1 MNKNKIK
8 GVGLD
13 CSTLSYR
20 PADWILPD
28 NLYYDTSSNNFQCIK
43 GLTEGKN
50 LIIRVGTAKEGL
62 IQILEGLGLDRPI
75 DILLLP
81 TSKIDPTILK
91 EALDKFD
98 IKNVGIDRPESLT
111 QLGEAAELIKSV
123 IIPTYISL
131 NLCPLY
137 FQKEI
142 IDWAE
147 ENEVR
152 VLGFNPFGGF
162 VSSSSIIESFSIPFL
177 LNFSAAYSEVVFLS
191 GRDPYNA
198 TNYQDYLLS
207 LVGEDRMENDMIE
220 IEKSVNHLV
229 KPLPQLVYMGL
240 KMSDGSII
248 PISNPDSIFNP
259 GELVFDSEEIM
270 WEDKTENLDTDDIIK
285 SILEFNLFSLPIS
298 KDYDKPTNLSIIL
311 PSIMKELKKTG
322 SEVEMVKLGDQTF
335 LIKVEKTFRE
345 MRYVWWDKV
354 WKEKSYYILHMTEEG
369 EMKVKFWK

>member
-81 TSKIDPTILK
+81 TSKIDPTLLK

-162 VSSSSIIESFSIPFL
+162 VSSSSIIESFSVPFL

-207 LVGEDRMENDMIE
+207 LVGEDRMESDMVE

-259 GELVFDSEEIM
+259 GELVFGSEEIM

-322 SEVEMVKLGDQTF
+322 SEVEMMKLGDQTF

-354 WKEKSYYILHMTEEG
+354 WKEKSYYILHMNEEG